1 MYLSWS
7 EYYLNSKKANT
18 KSLNVRP
25 IKPHTHA
32 NLLKFVC
39 TISVHFY
46 VNVVCAGESGYR
58 CQSLSVLRP
67 FHQPGFYFLFSL
79 LTFDVNFSF
88 FFCPTDWKHVGYRE
102 WESATETWWSFLW
115 SNTVPYLSCQAQ
127 IPLHCLISMVG
138 PIIGLT
144 AWNVWNK
151 LVLV

>member
-46 VNVVCAGESGYR
+46 VSVVCAGESGYR

-88 FFCPTDWKHVGYRE
+88 FFVLLTESTWDTENENRQQKHGDPFYGQ
-102 WESATETWWSFLW
+102 TLCHTW
-115 SNTVPYLSCQAQ
+115 VAKPRY
-127 IPLHCLISMVG
+127 HCIVSSPWLDR
-138 PIIGLT
+138 
-144 AWNVWNK
+144 
-151 LVLV
+151 